1 MNFVH
6 FCLCKAP
13 ILYSKQDESDVLDHL
28 QIFCARSGFAT
39 FTAPERDCEI

>member
-6 FCLCKAP
+6 FCLCEAP
-13 ILYSKQDESDVLDHL
+13 ILYSKQDESDVMDHL
-28 QIFCARSGFAT
+28 QIFCAGSGFAT